1 MSNAAEAPCP
11 AGDASSHTRM
21 AGCERSGG
29 VGALP
34 GFARTLSRI
43 FSDDSLKPSTGAPAT
58 MRSASAIVA
67 AVASAVES
75 ARASGLMPSAV
86 ARAIRAV
93 FPHSDSYTTTAFT
106 LSTFPQSSLKL
117 SSSMSSPPSPAGA
130 F

>member
-67 AVASAVES
+67 AVASAV
-75 ARASGLMPSAV
+75 

-106 LSTFPQSSLKL
+106 LSTFPQSGLKL